1 MSFEGQR
8 VVVIGASAGIGEAT
22 ARAFA
27 AAGAEVV
34 IAGRAKDRLDAAR
47 ERIGHPVET
56 RQLDATDAGAVA
68 EFFDGIG
75 QISHLVLTASPGAV
89 GAGPF
94 AALEESALRAAFDG
108 KFYAHVNV
116 LQAAVPKMDK
126 GGSITLVSAISARMA
141 VPGSTALAAVNGALE
156 AMTRPLAVELA
167 PIRVNAVSPGIIDTH
182 WWDVLPEQQRAA
194 TFQAAADNSPVGRV
208 GQPDDVAGAVLFLAG
223 QGFMTGTVLEVAGG
237 AHLATGR

>member
-1 MSFEGQR
+1 MSFEGQQ
-8 VVVIGASAGIGEAT
+8 VVVVGASAGIGEAT

-27 AAGAEVV
+27 AAGADVV

-47 ERIGHPVET
+47 ERIGFPVDAH
-56 RQLDATDAGAVA
+56 QLDATDAAAVA
-68 EFFDGIG
+68 AFFDGLG
-75 QISHLVLTASPGAV
+75 QISHLVLTASPGAA

-108 KFYAHVNV
+108 KFYAHVKV
-116 LQAAVPKMDK
+116 LQAAVPKMTQD
-126 GGSITLVSAISARMA
+126 GSITLVSAISARMA
-141 VPGSTALAAVNGALE
+141 LLGSAALAAVNGALE
-156 AMTRPLAVELA
+156 SMTRPLAVELA

-182 WWDVLPEQQRAA
+182 WWDALPQPQREA
-194 TFQAAADNSPVGRV
+194 TFQAAADSSPVGRI
-208 GQPDDVAGAVLFLAG
+208 GKPEDVADAVLFLAG